1 MSEQKHPTGAPG
13 VWKKPNFGLIVAI
26 SAVFI
31 LVVLIAAYFFARKD
45 SGDVNPRIHQSSLQ
59 QHLAPNA

>member
-1 MSEQKHPTGAPG
+1 MSEQKHPAGAPG

-31 LVVLIAAYFFARKD
+31 LLVLLGAYFFARKD
-45 SGDVNPRIHQSSLQ
+45 SSDVVPKIRQGSL
-59 QHLAPNA
+59 HTRMLDRG